1 MNEIVPSNTSLT
13 PEQAFPFQKQIDA
26 WNMESA
32 VEKLRPKVERLR
44 KASVDVARDLFIAH
58 EALAQRGGDR
68 RSEDAQTFGFC
79 DFLGLVGLSKKTAY
93 LWLKLYDPVED
104 KVRTPEEL
112 QTLKSANPELGAVS
126 PAVQEL
132 QSKKERLIAHAM
144 ATGERLYDE
153 GWNEL
158 GCEKEYRIRLL
169 NKRLADIARELYDKK
184 VKYNWKDD
192 DYFSTTVLAQGK
204 TYARFTMQTKE
215 QMIAQNEVLEMLNK
229 YLESFGDPAVR
240 MAAVCNIGL
249 RIRSTINRM
258 HEVDMELGAGA
269 GA

>member
-13 PEQAFPFQKQIDA
+13 PEQAFPFQKQIDS

-169 NKRLADIARELYDKK
+169 NKRLAPALGLCL
-184 VKYNWKDD
+184 
-192 DYFSTTVLAQGK
+192 TVQFRSFLISSFAGWSRHPGASSHCLLACG
-204 TYARFTMQTKE
+204 FE
-215 QMIAQNEVLEMLNK
+215 QVFVNL
-229 YLESFGDPAVR
+229 F
-240 MAAVCNIGL
+240 
-249 RIRSTINRM
+249 RIRFAK
-258 HEVDMELGAGA
+258 EVVGDFSASVNLKESVIR
-269 GA
+269 